1 MKVIGEAIKGVEMS
15 EDRYVT
21 EKLIWVEKRL
31 AILDK
36 IDEKLQAMKK
46 IAEYARD
53 NELSNGEKTDLTIKI
68 NILDKEVK
76 ILDQQE
82 KNFWLEWQ

>member
-1 MKVIGEAIKGVEMS
+1 MS
-15 EDRYVT
+15 EDRYAI

-31 AILDK
+31 AVLDK
-36 IDEKLQAMKK
+36 IDEKLQAMKE

-53 NELSNGEKTDLTIKI
+53 NELSKGQKTDLNIKI
-68 NILDKEVK
+68 NTLDAEVK
-76 ILDQQE
+76 ILFQQD

>member
-1 MKVIGEAIKGVEMS
+1 MDEAVKGVKMS

-36 IDEKLQAMKK
+36 IDEKLQVMKK
-46 IAEYARD
+46 MAEYARD
-53 NELSNGEKTDLTIKI
+53 NELSNGEKTDLNIKI
-68 NILDKEVK
+68 NILDNEVK
-76 ILDQQE
+76 ILYQQD
-82 KNFWLEWQ
+82 KNFWLDWQ